1 MYVRNF
7 GPPILSPDIQRL
19 LVPAKVMERQEPIL
33 QLLDIPLVTHKG
45 RSTTAKLIG
54 NRAVILQLFYT
65 RCDGTCPGTT
75 ALMTETS
82 KVLGKRLGKDVAIL
96 SISLDTTRDT
106 IADIQNYARNHNIPD
121 GWYIAAVSPSDANAL
136 LKQLHLPEVKL
147 GGDGRIKH
155 TEMIYYGTNA
165 GKRWKMVASKA
176 ATPRLLAKMVMFTHD
191 TTLPAE
197 AFTPDK

>member
-7 GPPILSPDIQRL
+7 GPPVLSPDIKRL
-19 LVPAKVMERQEPIL
+19 VVPAKVMERQEPIT

-45 RSTTAKLIG
+45 RTTTAKLIG

-75 ALMTETS
+75 ALLSETS

-96 SISLDTTRDT
+96 SISLDTTRET
-106 IADIQNYARNHNIPD
+106 IADIQNYARNHSIPD

-176 ATPRLLAKMVMFTHD
+176 ATPRLLAKMVMFTHN

-197 AFTPDK
+197 AFTPDL

>member
-7 GPPILSPDIQRL
+7 GPPVLSPDIKRL
-19 LVPAKVMERQEPIL
+19 VVPAKVMERQEPIT

-45 RSTTAKLIG
+45 RTTTAKLIG

-75 ALMTETS
+75 ALLSETS

-96 SISLDTTRDT
+96 SISLDTTRET
-106 IADIQNYARNHNIPD
+106 IADIQNYARNHSVPD

-197 AFTPDK
+197 AFTPDL

>member
-165 GKRWKMVASKA
+165 GKRWEMVASKA
-176 ATPRLLAKMVMFTHD
+176 ATPRLLAKMVMFTHN
-191 TTLPAE
+191 TTMPAE
-197 AFTPDK
+197 AFTPDL

>member
-7 GPPILSPDIQRL
+7 GPPILSPDIKRL
-19 LVPAKVMERQEPIL
+19 LVPAKVMERQEPIT

-45 RSTTAKLIG
+45 RTTTAKLIG

-75 ALMTETS
+75 ALLSETS

-96 SISLDTTRDT
+96 SISLDTTRET

>member
-7 GPPILSPDIQRL
+7 GPPVLSPDIKRL
-19 LVPAKVMERQEPIL
+19 VVPAKVMERQEPIT

-45 RSTTAKLIG
+45 RTTTAKLIG

-75 ALMTETS
+75 ALLSETS

-96 SISLDTTRDT
+96 SISLDTTRET
-106 IADIQNYARNHNIPD
+106 IVDIKNYARNHSVPD

-176 ATPRLLAKMVMFTHD
+176 ATPRLLAKMVMFTHN
-191 TTLPAE
+191 TTMPAE
-197 AFTPDK
+197 AFTPDL

>member
-7 GPPILSPDIQRL
+7 GPPVLSPDIKRL
-19 LVPAKVMERQEPIL
+19 VVPAKVMERQEPIT

-45 RSTTAKLIG
+45 RTTTAKLIG

-75 ALMTETS
+75 ALLSETS

-96 SISLDTTRDT
+96 SISLDTTRET
-106 IADIQNYARNHNIPD
+106 IADIQNYARNHSIPD

-176 ATPRLLAKMVMFTHD
+176 ATPRLLAKMVMFTHN
-191 TTLPAE
+191 TTMPAE
-197 AFTPDK
+197 AFTPDL

>member
-7 GPPILSPDIQRL
+7 GPPVLSPDIKRL
-19 LVPAKVMERQEPIL
+19 VVPAKVMERQEPIT

-45 RSTTAKLIG
+45 RTTTAKLIG

-75 ALMTETS
+75 ALLSEAS

-96 SISLDTTRDT
+96 SISLDTTRET
-106 IADIQNYARNHNIPD
+106 IADIQNYARNHSIPD

-176 ATPRLLAKMVMFTHD
+176 ATPRLLAKMVMFTHN
-191 TTLPAE
+191 TTMAAE
-197 AFTPDK
+197 AFTPDL

>member
-7 GPPILSPDIQRL
+7 GPPVLSPDIKRL
-19 LVPAKVMERQEPIL
+19 VVPAKVMERQEPIT

-45 RSTTAKLIG
+45 RTTTAKLIG

-75 ALMTETS
+75 ALLSETS

-96 SISLDTTRDT
+96 SISLDTTRET
-106 IADIQNYARNHNIPD
+106 IADIQNYARNHSVPD

-176 ATPRLLAKMVMFTHD
+176 ATPRLLAKMVMFTHN
-191 TTLPAE
+191 TTMPAE
-197 AFTPDK
+197 AFTPDL